1 MCCCCLW
8 GNRLWL
14 KSKYSFSLYTISSAS
29 ACALCLANVSVGR
42 FCLAKDVARSDWSS
56 SWRRLR
62 HPACQS
68 GGGQCAAACK
78 EGIVRA
84 IACRPN
90 RQQQLQSAN
99 TYYRTHRH
107 THRSNPL
114 THRNTKYTHTQ
125 CARTSFFC
133 CANRRMRDLFISCA
147 CEHNNETRVV
157 CVSICMCA
165 RVSVCMCECQ
175 CVCANVCQVHC
186 AALSPL
192 GDLQPLRCYWLVRS
206 KTGCSGCGLQLANE
220 APLTHSCKDRE
231 REREW

>member
-1 MCCCCLW
+1 MPTCVVVVVACGAIDCGL
-8 GNRLWL
+8 RI
-14 KSKYSFSLYTISSAS
+14 KSKYSFFYIYNIIRISLG
-29 ACALCLANVSVGR
+29 LANVSVAR

-68 GGGQCAAACK
+68 GGGQCAACK

-99 TYYRTHRH
+99 THYHTQTHTLSNTH
-107 THRSNPL
+107 TH
-114 THRNTKYTHTQ
+114 KYKIHTHTQ
-125 CARTSFFC
+125 CARTSFFCC

-147 CEHNNETRVV
+147 CEHNNKKLVLCACVYVCVLECPCV
-157 CVSICMCA
+157 CVS
-165 RVSVCMCECQ
+165 
-175 CVCANVCQVHC
+175 VCANVCQVHC

-192 GDLQPLRCYWLVRS
+192 GDLQPLSCFGW
-206 KTGCSGCGLQLANE
+206 SGPRQVAAAVACNWPTRLL
-220 APLTHSCKDRE
+220 
-231 REREW
+231 